1 VVFTIKAAIRW
12 AAALLTIGGL
22 AATAMAQESQQPPPK
37 NSFGPRVQPQAGG
50 KNLSP
55 PEVIATHGDWK
66 VQCQSAADSNAQQGG
81 APQKQCGM
89 FQSAKSDKN
98 PKVGITLIIMKAK
111 QQNKDVTMMRLMAP
125 IGVYLPTGVAL
136 EIDGAAVG
144 RVPFTRCLPAPPTCL
159 AFAEAQDQTLAKMKK
174 GTAANFIIY
183 EAPGIGLPL
192 KISLNGFSAALD
204 ALTKL

>member
-1 VVFTIKAAIRW
+1 VVFTIKAATRW
-12 AAALLTIGGL
+12 AAVLLTIGGL
-22 AATAMAQESQQPPPK
+22 AATGMAQESQQPPPNNK
-37 NSFGPRVQPQAGG
+37 AFGPRAQPQAGG
-50 KNLSP
+50 RNLPP
-55 PEVIATHGDWK
+55 PEIVATHGDWK
-66 VQCQSAADSNAQQGG
+66 IQCETPPADANAQGNP
-81 APQKQCGM
+81 PQKQCGM
-89 FQSAKSDKN
+89 LQSARSEKN
-98 PKVGITLIIMKAK
+98 QKVGITLIIMKAK

-144 RVPFTRCLPAPPTCL
+144 RVPFTRCVPQACV

-192 KISLNGFSAALD
+192 KISLNGFSAALE

>member
-1 VVFTIKAAIRW
+1 MIFTIKAAARW
-12 AAALLTIGGL
+12 AAVLSTIGGL
-22 AATAMAQESQQPPPK
+22 AATAVAQESQPPAK
-37 NSFGPRVQPQAGG
+37 NSFGPRIQQQAGG
-50 KNLSP
+50 KNLPP
-55 PEVIATHGDWK
+55 PEIVATHGDWK
-66 VQCQSAADSNAQQGG
+66 VQCETPPVNPDGKG
-81 APQKQCGM
+81 DPPQKQCGM
-89 FQSAKSDKN
+89 LQTARSDKN

-111 QQNKDVTMMRLMAP
+111 QQDKDVTMMRLMAP

-144 RVPFTRCLPAPPTCL
+144 RVPFTRCVPQACV

-183 EAPGIGLPL
+183 EAPGIGMPL
-192 KISLNGFSAALD
+192 KISLSGFSAAFD

>member
-1 VVFTIKAAIRW
+1 VVFTIKAATRW
-12 AAALLTIGGL
+12 AAVLLTTGGL
-22 AATAMAQESQQPPPK
+22 AATALAQESQPPDN

-50 KNLSP
+50 KNLPP
-55 PEVIATHGDWK
+55 PEIVATHGDWK
-66 VQCQSAADSNAQQGG
+66 VQCETPPANPNAPEGSP
-81 APQKQCGM
+81 APKKICGM
-89 FQSAKSDKN
+89 VQLARSDKN
-98 PKVGITLIIMKAK
+98 PKVVMRLLITKAK
-111 QQNKDVTMMRLMAP
+111 QQNKDMTMMQVVAP
-125 IGVYLPTGVAL
+125 VGVYLPTGVAL

-144 RVPFTRCLPAPPTCL
+144 RVPFTRCVPQACV

-204 ALTKL
+204 ELTKL